1 MHIYLV
7 RHGETI
13 WNVEGR
19 TQGNLD
25 IPLSNH
31 GIKQSELLAERIKR
45 EGISHIYTSDL
56 TRASQTSLIIGQKIG
71 IQPEKIKELRE
82 INLGV
87 WQGCNK
93 KEIEKDYPGQLKRY
107 RFDTSF
113 APLGG
118 ETLDSLNDRVRR
130 FIRALDLIKGNIEKK
145 ILIVSHA
152 YPIRMLISEL
162 LMIPLRYLWDMQL
175 DNTGVSVVYWKHNEI
190 SRLVCLNDICHLL
203 SE

>member
-13 WNVEGR
+13 WNVEGK

-71 IQPEKIKELRE
+71 IQPEKRKELRE

-87 WQGCNK
+87 WQGCTK
-93 KEIEKDYPGQLKRY
+93 QEIENDYPGQLKRY

-145 ILIVSHA
+145 
-152 YPIRMLISEL
+152 
-162 LMIPLRYLWDMQL
+162 YL
-175 DNTGVSVVYWKHNEI
+175 
-190 SRLVCLNDICHLL
+190 
-203 SE
+203 